1 MKAMKVHGR
10 THPTPEAPLLQSL
23 PCPSTPLSRA
33 TFLKS
38 VGLVALG
45 TSLAGM
51 GGTGVARAKTPPP
64 SVGVTVNPDMNINS
78 PYPGSIQ
85 EAVDT
90 HDVVYFEP
98 GVYSTNNGALTTDP
112 PLGIYVTERGAKL
125 IGIIGPNGEKP
136 LVRNL
141 QVDLRPENPNCR
153 DATLQN
159 FSVVRIIVV
168 AACHD
173 LVIDNCDFPVLFENF
188 FVIWIGSGR
197 SADREDY
204 DGLGDIPGTTLS
216 IDGKVTITNCTYNG
230 LAGCG
235 VYCTDL
241 DIYSGYVEPT
251 AVTAEFLIQNNT
263 FTGNWYGVLFYKQ
276 AESSTFTP
284 KANIRNNIMKDNDI
298 GVGVFCDVV
307 SAGDYVVEQNVIR
320 GNVGLV
326 VYGLSGTM
334 GFCKNDVTVAD
345 LSRDSRFMTTLGVLG
360 MTSPNLLVC
369 DNSFHITATTYNP
382 AGVDLEWLSGTIL
395 RNNKFDG
402 KCVVG
407 VYLGWPDWSSVTD
420 CVCIGNNVSHL
431 VCDVATFYVAQG
443 SVNNV
448 VKGNT
453 GTVINDSLPGANFLT
468 GTASMKGAPHIG
480 PSISQ
485 SMQALV
491 HAAKSYGQP

>member
-1 MKAMKVHGR
+1 MKATKVHGR
-10 THPTPEAPLLQSL
+10 THPTPAASLLPSL
-23 PCPSTPLSRA
+23 ARPATPLSRA

-38 VGLVALG
+38 VGLAAIITG
-45 TSLAGM
+45 LAAM

-64 SVGVTVNPDMNINS
+64 PVGVTVNPGMNINT
-78 PYPGSIQ
+78 PYDGSIQ

-98 GVYSTNNGALTTDP
+98 GEYSKNGVSTTVATM
-112 PLGIYVTERGAKL
+112 GVCVTQRGAKL
-125 IGIIGPNGEKP
+125 IGIIGPNGDKP
-136 LVRNL
+136 LVASL
-141 QVDLRPENPNCR
+141 QVDLRPENVNGR
-153 DATLQN
+153 DATLRN
-159 FSVVRIIVV
+159 FSVENIILV
-168 AACHD
+168 AACRD
-173 LVIDNCDFPVLFENF
+173 LVIDNCDFPVLYENN
-188 FVIWIGSGR
+188 FVFWIGAGR
-197 SADREDY
+197 IARRPTALDPT
-204 DGLGDIPGTTLS
+204 PGATLS
-216 IDGKVTITNCTYNG
+216 IDGKVTIENCTYNG
-230 LAGCG
+230 FDGCAI
-235 VYCTDL
+235 YCTDW
-241 DIYSGYVEPT
+241 DPWNGGPVPT

-276 AESSTFTP
+276 AESSSFSP
-284 KANIRNNIMKDNDI
+284 KANIQHNMLKDNDI
-298 GVGVFCDVV
+298 GVGVFCDIV

-326 VYGLSGTM
+326 VYGLAGTM

-345 LSRDSRFMTTLGVLG
+345 LSRDSRFMTTVGVLG

-369 DNSFHITATTYNP
+369 DNSFHLTATTYNP

-420 CVCIGNNVSHL
+420 CVCIGNNFSRL
-431 VCDVATFYVAQG
+431 ICDAATFYVAQG
-443 SVNNV
+443 SANNV

-453 GTVINDSLPGANFLT
+453 GTVINDSPPGANFLT
-468 GTASMKGAPHIG
+468 GTASMKGAPQVG

-485 SMQALV
+485 SMKALV